1 MKMWKL
7 YYINVNMWPL
17 GRGIEVKTEAYLAK
31 LSRPLLY
38 FGQKVP
44 VLHDYGMQKT

>member
-1 MKMWKL
+1 M
-7 YYINVNMWPL
+7 

-44 VLHDYGMQKT
+44 VLHDYDMQKT